1 MNQNQNPTDTL
12 LQYRESMKL
21 LNNALNK
28 ACKTGA
34 YTLEEAYLI
43 KVASSNMEKLIE
55 LCDNSKKEPHQPHQP
70 PSNVNVNTSN

>member
-1 MNQNQNPTDTL
+1 MNQNQNDPL

-34 YTLEEAYLI
+34 FTVDEAYLI
-43 KVASSNMEKLIE
+43 KVSATNMEKLIE
-55 LCDNSKKEPHQPHQP
+55 LVEKKEQ
-70 PSNVNVNTSN
+70 PSNQSNHQHTN